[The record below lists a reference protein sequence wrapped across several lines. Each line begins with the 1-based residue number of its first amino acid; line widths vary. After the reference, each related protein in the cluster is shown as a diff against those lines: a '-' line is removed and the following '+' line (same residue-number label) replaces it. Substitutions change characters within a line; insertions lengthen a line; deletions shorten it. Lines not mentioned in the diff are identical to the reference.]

1 MGARPLP
8 TPVSPPHKRLNAVP
22 LSLLLAATGGGGVV
36 CSVFVDQTLRPI
48 KRSALTM
55 NWPALP
61 NAPPPVWAWAGLTT
75 ARKVSAIAAGIVVRS
90 MIGTLSDWGLYGVL
104 RRGPPR
110 ASRGPSR

>member
-1 MGARPLP
+1 MGASVVP
-8 TPVSPPHKRLNAVP
+8 TPRPPPHKRLNAVP
-22 LSLLLAATGGGGVV
+22 LSFLVVGFMGGGDV

-48 KRSALTM
+48 RRSALTM

-61 NAPPPVWAWAGLTT
+61 NAPPAVWAWAGLTA

-104 RRGPPR
+104 RRGPAR
-110 ASRGPSR
+110 A